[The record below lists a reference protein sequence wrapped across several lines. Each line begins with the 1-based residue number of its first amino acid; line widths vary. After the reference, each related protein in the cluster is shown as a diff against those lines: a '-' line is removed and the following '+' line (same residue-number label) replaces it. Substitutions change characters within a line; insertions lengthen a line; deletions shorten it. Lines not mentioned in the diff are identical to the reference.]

1 MKRLCALSAAI
12 VTGAFMLICSPFLM
26 GQAPAFTETFESGKI
41 DPAVWDQ
48 RVTGTSTVA
57 VEAVDGA
64 HGKFALH
71 VHYPAISRNSYAF
84 LVSPHVPASLS
95 GHIFGRVYMKVVG
108 DIGPTHNALMFAGG
122 LTWPASKF
130 YEIGTRGI
138 PNPMV
143 PSWMPSFQ
151 ENKSPAGQGRGEI
164 TYHSDGPVPIGK
176 WFLLE
181 WEMNDN
187 PAAITIWVDGEKV
200 VTTFNNEKIDTVKFE
215 WPKGSGTVSGLI
227 GGFQEV
233 GFGAR
238 VWGSNAA
245 EFDVYYDD
253 IAIGAT
259 RIGPAK

>member
-1 MKRLCALSAAI
+1 
-12 VTGAFMLICSPFLM
+12 MLVCSPFLM
-26 GQAPAFTETFESGKI
+26 GQTPAFTETFESGKI

-57 VEAVDGA
+57 VEAADGA
-64 HGKFALH
+64 HGKDLRFTFIIRRCRATVTRSL
-71 VHYPAISRNSYAF
+71 F
-84 LVSPHVPASLS
+84 VSPHVPASLS
-95 GHIFGRVYMKVVG
+95 GHLFGRVYMKVVG

-122 LTWPASKF
+122 PTWPASKF
-130 YEIGTRGI
+130 YEIGTRGM
-138 PNPMV
+138 PVPTV

-151 ENKSPAGQGRGEI
+151 ENKSAAGQGRGEI

-181 WEMNDN
+181 WELNDN
-187 PAAITIWVDGEKV
+187 PAAITVWVDGEKV

-238 VWGSNAA
+238 VWGSNTA
-245 EFDVYYDD
+245 EFD
-253 IAIGAT
+253 
-259 RIGPAK
+259 RLL